1 MDCRWEG
8 ISCFFYF
15 ITRHRS
21 GQVRL
26 QCSIG
31 WEMLRGFVILQST
44 SSDERKVL
52 FGYALS
58 SLLFTSS
65 SSCCAAAAAVSV
77 MLLNCVKLIVI
88 ACHHRSFLLS
98 ITLH

>member
-1 MDCRWEG
+1 
-8 ISCFFYF
+8 
-15 ITRHRS
+15 
-21 GQVRL
+21 
-26 QCSIG
+26 
-31 WEMLRGFVILQST
+31 MLRGFVILQST

-58 SLLFTSS
+58 SLLFTSSS